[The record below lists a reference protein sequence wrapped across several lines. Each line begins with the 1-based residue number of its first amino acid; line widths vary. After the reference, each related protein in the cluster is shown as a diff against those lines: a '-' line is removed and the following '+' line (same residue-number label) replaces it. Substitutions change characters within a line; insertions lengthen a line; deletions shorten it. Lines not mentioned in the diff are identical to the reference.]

1 MRHWGDVVFVRYDDM
16 IDTVLRAGTANPN
29 QRAIVWSQLSDL
41 LAQKGSEISQ
51 SYVTAALTRLS
62 ELKPLVPVAHRTGA
76 ARAIARR
83 CHFVPLVAFYG
94 GDTAPVAQ
102 ALLSDVQ
109 LTDEEW
115 LTFIPLT
122 TPLARMILRE
132 RRDLG
137 ANVTRALHAFGAI
150 DFRLADQGAA
160 QGTNQSANQSAYQG
174 TSEERAAPV
183 KAQDA
188 VLQGTQISELVR
200 RIEEYRAD
208 RLPQTL
214 GAEPLDTPFR
224 FETGADGLINWTNS
238 LFRGAVI
245 GLSIAEPAFDGE
257 SGTDAYSA
265 GAFRQRAT
273 IERARLYL
281 EDSSRLGGDWRF
293 DATPYFDQRTGQ
305 FLGYKANA
313 RRPRPGETAKPLG
326 TDKILGSVTFGESM
340 RQLVH
345 ELRTP
350 LNAISGFAQM
360 IDGQM
365 FGPVPQRYRSMADE
379 IIVDSDRLMGI
390 FADLDL
396 AARLDSD
403 SFKQDSGQVAI
414 DRLIDDLADELDH
427 VSDQRDV
434 RLRVHLPEHLPPAD
448 VDPHQARRLVA
459 RFLSALVEVGGPG
472 ETINGTIMATG
483 ADIRFAVDRPTSL
496 IGVDTP
502 TLLDPGYSPEGDAP
516 DAAMLSLGF
525 SLRLV
530 INFAKAVGGRLD
542 ISDKMLTLTLPAVS
556 QARRD
561 TRTP

>member
-1 MRHWGDVVFVRYDDM
+1 MRYDDM
-16 IDTVLRAGTANPN
+16 IDTVLRAETASPN
-29 QRAIVWSQLSDL
+29 QRAVVWSQLSDL
-41 LAQKGSEISQ
+41 LAQKGREISQ
-51 SYVTAALTRLS
+51 PHVAAALTRLS
-62 ELKPLVPVAHRTGA
+62 QLKPAIPVTHRVGT

-94 GDTAPVAQ
+94 GDSASVAQ
-102 ALLSDVQ
+102 ALLSEVQ

-132 RRDLG
+132 RRDLN
-137 ANVTRALHAFGAI
+137 ADVTRALQAFGAI
-150 DFRLADQGAA
+150 DFRLEDQGTAQIANEPAKPQAA
-160 QGTNQSANQSAYQG
+160 VVRGA
-174 TSEERAAPV
+174 
-183 KAQDA
+183 
-188 VLQGTQISELVR
+188 QISELVR

-208 RLPQTL
+208 RQPVQ
-214 GAEPLDTPFR
+214 ASIEAVDTPFR
-224 FETGADGLINWTNS
+224 FETGADGVINWTNS
-238 LFRGAVI
+238 AFRGAMI

-265 GAFRQRAT
+265 GAFRQRT
-273 IERARLYL
+273 SIERARLYL
-281 EDSSRLGGDWRF
+281 EDNSRLGGDWRF
-293 DATPYFDQRTGQ
+293 NATPYFDQASGQ
-305 FLGYKANA
+305 FLGYKANV
-313 RRPRPGETAKPLG
+313 RRPRPGETAKPVG
-326 TDKILGSVTFGESM
+326 SDKILGSVTFGESM

-379 IIVDSDRLMGI
+379 IIGDSERLMGI
-390 FADLDL
+390 FSDLDL

-403 SFKQDSGQVAI
+403 SFKLDSGEVAV

-434 RLRVHLPEHLPPAD
+434 RLRVHLPEKLPAAD

-459 RFLSALVEVGGPG
+459 RFLSALVEVGDAG
-472 ETINGTIMATG
+472 ETINGTIMASG
-483 ADIRFAVDRPTSL
+483 SDIKFAVDRPASL
-496 IGVDTP
+496 RGVQTA
-502 TLLDPGYSPEGDAP
+502 TMLDPGYSPEGDAP

-542 ISDKMLTLTLPAVS
+542 IGDDLLTLVLPAVT
-556 QARRD
+556 QARRG
-561 TRTP
+561 TRKQ

>member
-1 MRHWGDVVFVRYDDM
+1 MRYDDM
-16 IDTVLRAGTANPN
+16 IDTVLRAETANSN
-29 QRAIVWSQLSDL
+29 QRAVVWSQLSDL
-41 LAQKGSEISQ
+41 LAQKGAEISQ
-51 SYVTAALTRLS
+51 PHVTAALTRLS
-62 ELKPLVPVAHRTGA
+62 ELKPAISVAHRTGT

-109 LTDEEW
+109 LTNEEW

-122 TPLARMILRE
+122 SPLARMILRE
-132 RRDLG
+132 RRDL
-137 ANVTRALHAFGAI
+137 NSDVTRALQAFGAI
-150 DFRLADQGAA
+150 DFRLEDQAADARSD
-160 QGTNQSANQSAYQG
+160 TI
-174 TSEERAAPV
+174 TPP
-183 KAQDA
+183 KAQA
-188 VLQGTQISELVR
+188 AIVQGTQISDLVR

-208 RLPQTL
+208 RLPAQSP
-214 GAEPLDTPFR
+214 ADPVDSPFR
-224 FETGADGLINWTNS
+224 FETGADGVIHWTNS

-265 GAFRQRAT
+265 GAFRQRAA
-273 IERARLYL
+273 IERARLYM

-293 DATPYFDQRTGQ
+293 SAAPYFDPANGQ
-305 FLGYKANA
+305 FLGYKGNV
-313 RRPRPGETAKPLG
+313 RRPRPGETATPVAS
-326 TDKILGSVTFGESM
+326 DKILGSVTFGESM

-350 LNAISGFAQM
+350 LNAISGFAQI

-379 IIVDSDRLMGI
+379 IIVDSERLMGI

-403 SFKQDSGQVAI
+403 SFKQDSGEVAVG
-414 DRLIDDLADELDH
+414 RLIDDLAEELDH

-434 RLRVHLPEHLPPAD
+434 RLRVHLPEQLPAAD
-448 VDPHQARRLVA
+448 IDPHQARRLVA
-459 RFLSALVEVGGPG
+459 RFLSALVEVGEAG
-472 ETINGTIMATG
+472 ETINGTITAAG
-483 ADIRFAVDRPTSL
+483 PEIKFAVDRPKSL
-496 IGVDTP
+496 RGVDTA
-502 TLLDPGYSPEGDAP
+502 TMLDPGYSPEGDAP

-530 INFAKAVGGRLD
+530 INFAKAVRGRLEIGD
-542 ISDKMLTLTLPAVS
+542 DLLTLILPAAA

-561 TRTP
+561 TGQQ